1 MRMSIEDRNR
11 LDEIVQNVIDNPKKY
26 LKIEITDSNTM
37 VVVEDNET
45 IAEFFQDLVQ
55 PNQGI

>member
-1 MRMSIEDRNR
+1 MSIEDRNR

-26 LKIEITDSNTM
+26 FKIEITDSNTM

>member
-26 LKIEITDSNTM
+26 FKIEITDSNTM